1 MVTCNNVWL
10 FRLKFFRK
18 TVQHW
23 LHIRFSNVKFCL
35 YCGDWLF
42 RGHVHSKLS
51 EGSPNSWRWWITLFN
66 LDNNI
71 NGTWQ
76 IFQRFPLQTQCFAM
90 IFVKSSLAKMER
102 GDPVSMMIA
111 LSLLPR
117 FRPSIMNGCT
127 AALPSAALSNH
138 RLAPSKLPIC
148 SAFLIVHF
156 VDSAFSASSAS
167 FLPGISGWTFPGVP
181 WCCIHIFG

>member
-1 MVTCNNVWL
+1 MMLYSHFWL
-10 FRLKFFRK
+10 VAGHFLMCS
-18 TVQHW
+18 TVQFPAPRRKHSVFH
-23 LHIRFSNVKFCL
+23 HINDISRFAL
-35 YCGDWLF
+35 YRRF
-42 RGHVHSKLS
+42 R
-51 EGSPNSWRWWITLFN
+51 TF
-66 LDNNI
+66 
-71 NGTWQ
+71 
-76 IFQRFPLQTQCFAM
+76 RFRT
-90 IFVKSSLAKMER
+90 FVKSSLAKMER

-181 WCCIHIFG
+181 